1 MFAHSSYSVA
11 YPFPDM
17 SQCLTVLLQVA
28 CHMMNYLQHL
38 CGAVTFSNTVV
49 VFFMLIAGY
58 IMTSPLPWLG
68 HQLT

>member
-1 MFAHSSYSVA
+1 MFARSSYSVA

-49 VFFMLIAGY
+49 VFLC
-58 IMTSPLPWLG
+58 
-68 HQLT
+68 

>member
-1 MFAHSSYSVA
+1 MFARSSYSVA

-38 CGAVTFSNTVV
+38 CGAVTFSNTVG
-49 VFFMLIAGY
+49 FFMLIAGY
-58 IMTSPLPWLG
+58 TMTARLPWLG
-68 HQLT
+68 RQLT